1 MSSAPITYQVR
12 HFIPQHRGAM
22 VFELVRRTPRSTIGT
37 VTDSRVVH
45 QGEPLSAFRQA
56 RKELLD
62 AAPRPLSDTTP
73 APTVLVPVT
82 QIVRR
87 VGYFLRLC
95 ECGHAGRA
103 NFHNG
108 DEGAAFELIAAQTWT
123 CGFCQTHQPNPG
135 RDDEEFAAATKVK
148 EAA

>member
-56 RKELLD
+56 RKELLE
-62 AAPRPLSDTTP
+62 AAPHPTAT
-73 APTVLVPVT
+73 PTVLVPVT

-108 DEGAAFELIAAQTWT
+108 DEGAAFELIAAQTWR
-123 CGFCQTHQPNPG
+123 CGWCLSEQPNPG

-148 EAA
+148 GAA